1 MPSRK
6 KTSKINSIKNGKPEK
21 PELFLLL
28 LPLLCL
34 GLVLLTAVL
43 TNNAASSKA
52 PVAQAPTT
60 NPASATRVTA
70 VVHTP
75 RIIPGPTATSIAI
88 TTGSAD
94 PVTIVPNASPTTI
107 PPTPA
112 RTIKFDSPDG
122 TGIRLSKTESG
133 LKFDILVSPGR
144 IGDNSYDLVLS
155 ENGNLAVSDASLVR
169 LSVTSLDM
177 NMGIARLDLKP
188 TGADQPGL
196 YSGLDDKLQMLSM
209 FGKYK
214 VEVLVQRPGQSD
226 VTTFFEVS
234 VTTK

>member
-1 MPSRK
+1 MS
-6 KTSKINSIKNGKPEK
+6 
-21 PELFLLL
+21 

-34 GLVLLTAVL
+34 GLVLLAAVL

-52 PVAQAPTT
+52 PVAQAPTAS
-60 NPASATRVTA
+60 PASAARVTP
-70 VVHTP
+70 VIHTP
-75 RIIPGPTATSIAI
+75 GTIPGPTATSIAI

-94 PVTIVPNASPTTI
+94 PITANVVTIVPTASPTTN

-112 RTIKFDSPDG
+112 QTIKPGSPDG

-133 LKFDILVSPGR
+133 LKFDMLVSPGH

-155 ENGNLAVSDASLVR
+155 ENGNLAVGDASLVR

-177 NMGIARLDLKP
+177 NMGIAQLDLKP
-188 TGADQPGL
+188 TGADQPGI

-234 VTTK
+234 VTTS